1 MGTILIPEDD
11 EAAPCDCAELFAAR
25 MACTAGGRLENTSF
39 FFFAKLNEASSVCI
53 AGAKAGEACPPCTD
67 HSVVGGSS
75 SLIDLRCDSGS
86 SLFLRMSAANLLAV
100 RKSFKRA

>member
-1 MGTILIPEDD
+1 MGAILNPEDN
-11 EAAPCDCAELFAAR
+11 EAVPCDRAGLFAAR
-25 MACTAGGRLENTSF
+25 IACTAGGKLEDSSF
-39 FFFAKLNEASSVCI
+39 LLIVKLNEASSVCI
-53 AGAKAGEACPPCTD
+53 AGAKAGETCPPCTD